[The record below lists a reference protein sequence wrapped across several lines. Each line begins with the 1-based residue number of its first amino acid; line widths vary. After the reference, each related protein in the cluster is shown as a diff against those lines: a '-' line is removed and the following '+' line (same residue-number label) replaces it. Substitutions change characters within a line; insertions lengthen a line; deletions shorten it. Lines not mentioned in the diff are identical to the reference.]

1 MTSTAARNK
10 AAADDV
16 LCMFTLSWI
25 STTEPRPLTKL
36 EMQLQ
41 HQLLIFLN
49 AGILKDDLGDLSD
62 MQLQATEQL
71 QERDIVDAAVSAQV
85 GTK

>member
-1 MTSTAARNK
+1 MSVTSTAARNK

-49 AGILKDDLGDLSD
+49 DGILKDDLGDLRG
-62 MQLQATEQL
+62 AQL

-85 GTK
+85 STK